1 MSTQKLKSAAEQV
14 LFGTHVF
21 VLVLVLAENRL
32 VIPDWLHVFGRLH
45 PLVLHF
51 PIVVLLLAVI
61 VLAFPSLLRDKRD
74 SHHYGNGLL
83 LAGSLAAAFTVIAGM
98 LLSLESGY
106 EAEALYWHKWTGL
119 AVFWVSTLLYVYME
133 KSPPALRK
141 AGLAFIT
148 ASLLVSGHLG
158 ASITHGEDFVTAPLA
173 GSGEQ
178 IVDLED
184 AEVFAHVV
192 MPILEKK
199 CISCH
204 KASKQKGELRMDRPE
219 FITTGGETGPAV
231 VPGDRENSLI
241 FQRMHLPL
249 EDEEH
254 MPPKGKPQLT
264 DQEKAILEAWIE
276 SGAEF
281 EKKLLAM
288 PDTTSLFRLAV
299 EKFSSIEK
307 TYDFPKAST
316 AKVKEL
322 NNFYRK
328 VQSLGMDS
336 PALSVS
342 YFGRAAFDPKSLAEL
357 APVRQQTVSLN
368 LNNMPVDDVLMAELR
383 NFQNLERLYLNF
395 ASIKGEGIG
404 QLEGLENLRLLSL
417 SGNPLEATAAGEL
430 EKLKNL
436 RQLFLWNTGLEP
448 QVIDQIKAALPN
460 TKVETG
466 YKDDG
471 TVYQLNPPV
480 IKFDN
485 AFFKEKLQVE
495 IKHPIQGTSIFYTL
509 DGTEP
514 DSSNYSLY
522 EGPLEIS
529 ENISLKARAF
539 SEGWTG
545 SKLSSAE
552 FIQSNIA
559 PKSYELTYPPADRYK
574 GDGVASLFDKAKA
587 IPDSWNLNWL
597 GFQNSPL
604 EVDMSFGE
612 PTDINSMSLSIWYN
626 GGARFFPPAEV
637 EIWTKKEDG
646 EWSLAK
652 KYKPQQPTQEDKNA
666 LTQVEIPFSGQGIEH
681 MRFIAHPLASL
692 PAWHGAKGQKAWIM
706 VDELVMN

>member
-1 MSTQKLKSAAEQV
+1 MSTQKLKSAAEQI

-21 VLVLVLAENRL
+21 VLVLVLAESRL

-51 PIVVLLLAVI
+51 PIAVLLIAVA
-61 VLAFPSLLRDKRD
+61 VLAFPSLMKDKSD
-74 SHHYGNGLL
+74 SSHYGNGLL
-83 LAGSLAAAFTVIAGM
+83 LAGSLAASFTVIAGM
-98 LLSLESGY
+98 LLSREPGY
-106 EAEALYWHKWTGL
+106 EPDALYWHKWTGL
-119 AVFWVSTLLYVYME
+119 AVFWGSSLLYVYLE
-133 KSPPALRK
+133 KSSPTLRN

-158 ASITHGEDFVTAPLA
+158 ASITHGEDFVTAPLFD
-173 GSGEQ
+173 SGEQ

-249 EDEEH
+249 EEEEH

-264 DQEKAILEAWIE
+264 DEEKAILEAWID

-288 PDTTSLFRLAV
+288 PDTSSLFLLAV
-299 EKFSSIEK
+299 EKFSSVEK
-307 TYDFPKAST
+307 TYDFPKADAST
-316 AKVKEL
+316 VKEL

-328 VQSLGMDS
+328 VQALGMES

-342 YFGRAAFDPKSLAEL
+342 YFGSAAFDPNSLSEL
-357 APVRQQTVSLN
+357 APVQKQTVSLN
-368 LNNMPVDDVLMAELR
+368 LNNMPLDDAGMTELR
-383 NFQNLERLYLNF
+383 NFPNLERLYINF
-395 ASIKGEGIG
+395 ASVKGEGIV
-404 QLEGLENLRLLSL
+404 QLAGLENLRLLSL
-417 SGNPLEATAAGEL
+417 SGNPLESAAAVEL

-448 QVIDQIKAALPN
+448 QLIDQIKAALPN
-460 TKVETG
+460 TKVEIG

-480 IKFDN
+480 IKFDK

-529 ENISLKARAF
+529 ENIILKARAF
-539 SEGWTG
+539 SPGWIG

-552 FIQSNIA
+552 FIQSDIS
-559 PKSYELTYPPADRYK
+559 PKSFDLKFPPADRYK

-597 GFQNSPL
+597 GFLNSPL
-604 EVDMSFGE
+604 EVEMGFGE

-626 GGARFFPPAEV
+626 GGARFFPPAEI
-637 EIWTKKEDG
+637 EIWTKKGEG
-646 EWSLAK
+646 EWTLTK
-652 KYKPQQPTQEDKNA
+652 KHKPRQPTKEDKSE
-666 LTQVEIPFSGQGIEH
+666 LTQIEIPFSGQGIEH
-681 MRFIAHPLASL
+681 MRFIAHPIASL
-692 PAWHGAKGQKAWIM
+692 PTWHGAKGQNAWIM

>member
-51 PIVVLLLAVI
+51 PIAVLLIAVV
-61 VLAFPSLLRDKRD
+61 VLAFPSLMRDKSD
-74 SHHYGNGLL
+74 SRHYGNGLL
-83 LAGSLAAAFTVIAGM
+83 LTGCLAASFTVIAGM
-98 LLSLESGY
+98 LLSREPGY
-106 EAEALYWHKWTGL
+106 EADALHWHKWTGL
-119 AVFWVSTLLYVYME
+119 AVFWGSSLLYVYLE
-133 KSPPALRK
+133 KSPPALRN

-148 ASLLVSGHLG
+148 ATLLVSGHLG

-199 CISCH
+199 CVSCH

-219 FITTGGETGPAV
+219 FITTGGESGPAV
-231 VPGDRENSLI
+231 VPGDRDNSLI
-241 FQRMHLPL
+241 FQRIHLPL
-249 EDEEH
+249 EDEDH

-264 DQEKAILEAWIE
+264 DEEKAILESWID

-281 EKKLLAM
+281 ERKLLAM
-288 PDTTSLFRLAV
+288 PDTTSFFRLAV
-299 EKFSSIEK
+299 AKFSNVEK
-307 TYDFPKAST
+307 TYDFPKAD
-316 AKVKEL
+316 AGKVREL
-322 NNFYRK
+322 TNFYRK
-328 VQSLGMDS
+328 VQALGMNS

-368 LNNMPVDDVLMAELR
+368 LNNMPIDDATMAELS
-383 NFQNLERLYLNF
+383 NFPNLERLYLNF

-404 QLEGLENLRLLSL
+404 QLSGLENLRLLSL
-417 SGNPLEATAAGEL
+417 SGNPLEPTAAVEL

-448 QVIDQIKAALPN
+448 QVVDQIKAALPN
-460 TKVETG
+460 TRVETG

-529 ENISLKARAF
+529 ENLTLKARAF
-539 SEGWTG
+539 SPGWTG
-545 SKLSSAE
+545 SNLSSAE
-552 FIQSNIA
+552 FIQSDIS

-597 GFQNSPL
+597 GFLNSPL
-604 EVDMSFGE
+604 EVEMEFE
-612 PTDINSMSLSIWYN
+612 APTDINSMSLSIWYN
-626 GGARFFPPAEV
+626 NGSRFFPPAEV
-637 EIWTKKEDG
+637 EIWTKKGGG
-646 EWSLAK
+646 EWTLSK
-652 KYKPQQPTQEDKNA
+652 KHKPRQPTQEDKNA
-666 LTQVEIPFSGQGIEH
+666 LTQIEIPFSGQGIEQ
-681 MRFIAHPLASL
+681 MRFIAQPIASL

>member
-21 VLVLVLAENRL
+21 ILVLVLAESRL

-45 PLVLHF
+45 PLILHF
-51 PIVVLLLAVI
+51 PIVVLLIAVA
-61 VLAFPSLLRDKRD
+61 VLAFPSMMRDKSD

-83 LAGSLAAAFTVIAGM
+83 LAGSLTAAFTVIAGM
-98 LLSLESGY
+98 LLSREPGY

-119 AVFWVSTLLYVYME
+119 VVFWGASLLYVYLE
-133 KSPPALRK
+133 KSPPTLRN

-148 ASLLVSGHLG
+148 AGLLVSGHLG
-158 ASITHGEDFVTAPLA
+158 ASITHGEDFITAPLA
-173 GSGEQ
+173 GGEQ
-178 IVDLED
+178 VVDLED

-219 FITTGGETGPAV
+219 FITTGGESGPAV

-241 FQRMHLPL
+241 FQRIHLPL

-264 DQEKAILEAWIE
+264 DEEKAILEAWIE

-281 EKKLLAM
+281 DRKLLAM

-299 EKFSSIEK
+299 EKFSSVEK
-307 TYDFPKAST
+307 TYDFPKAKAGT
-316 AKVKEL
+316 VKEL

-328 VQSLGMDS
+328 VQALGMDS

-342 YFGRAAFDPKSLAEL
+342 YFGRAAFDPKSLTEL

-368 LNNMPVDDVLMAELR
+368 LNNMPIDDAGMAELR
-383 NFQNLERLYLNF
+383 NFPNLERLYLNF
-395 ASIKGEGIG
+395 ASIKGEGIA
-404 QLEGLENLRLLSL
+404 QLSGLENLRLLSL
-417 SGNPLEATAAGEL
+417 SGNPLEESAAEEL
-430 EKLKNL
+430 QKLKNL

-448 QVIDQIKAALPN
+448 QVIDRIKATLPN

-522 EGPLEIS
+522 EGPLEIT
-529 ENISLKARAF
+529 ENLTLKARAF
-539 SEGWTG
+539 SPGWTG

-552 FIQSNIA
+552 FIQSDIS
-559 PKSYELTYPPADRYK
+559 PVDYDLKFPPADRYK

-597 GFQNSPL
+597 GFLNNPL
-604 EVDMSFGE
+604 DVEMGFAT

-626 GGARFFPPAEV
+626 NGSRFFPPAEV
-637 EIWTKKEDG
+637 EIWTKKGEG
-646 EWSLAK
+646 EWTLAK
-652 KYKPQQPTQEDKNA
+652 KYKPQQPSKEDKNA
-666 LTQVEIPFSGQGIEH
+666 LTQVEIPFSAMGIEQ
-681 MRFIAHPLASL
+681 MRFIAHPVASL
-692 PAWHGAKGQKAWIM
+692 PTWHGAKGQKAWIM
-706 VDELVMN
+706 IDELVMN